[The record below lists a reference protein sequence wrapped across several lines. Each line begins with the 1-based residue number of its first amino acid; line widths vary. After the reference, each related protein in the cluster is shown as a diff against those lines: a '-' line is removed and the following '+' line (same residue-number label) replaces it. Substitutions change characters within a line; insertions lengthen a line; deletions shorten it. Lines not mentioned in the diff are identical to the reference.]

1 MQEFEVAPGLPLF
14 RVVLKTGGGH
24 VRGTVRDGLGGI
36 AVLPPE
42 DEALQVPAFVAVQ
55 FFSGDYFQI
64 DNARPGS
71 YYVFAIKGSFN
82 EDRMRDPAYAPGCGS
97 QEHR

>member
-1 MQEFEVAPGLPLF
+1 M
-14 RVVLKTGGGH
+14 
-24 VRGTVRDGLGGI
+24 
-36 AVLPPE
+36 
-42 DEALQVPAFVAVQ
+42 AVQ